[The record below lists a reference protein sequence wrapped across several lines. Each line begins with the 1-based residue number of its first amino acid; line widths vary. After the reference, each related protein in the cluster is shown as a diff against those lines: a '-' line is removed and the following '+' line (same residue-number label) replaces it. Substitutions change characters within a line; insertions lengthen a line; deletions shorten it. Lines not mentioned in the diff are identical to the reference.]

1 MSVITLMKKKLE
13 RIQRT
18 EIKFNEVQLVEY
30 ITKINGKRNATIFN
44 ITEKRAHD
52 RQNDS

>member
-1 MSVITLMKKKLE
+1 MKKKLK

-18 EIKFNEVQLVEY
+18 EIKFNEVQEINYIVEY
-30 ITKINGKRNATIFN
+30 ITKINDKMNTTIFN